1 MILSRLASIHI
12 LTKLFRHPQTFN
24 CILNFYR
31 TGRLHVMEEMC
42 VVDYSEDLQYW
53 KIDEI
58 WLEQCCENKFNTKKD
73 FITDEMRKEKA
84 YEEAGKDVYEDFG
97 DGKLAKYQ
105 RVLWD
110 TFEKPHKSALAKYIS
125 LLSISL
131 VLLSTVGMC
140 LNTMPSFRHYDSRNQ
155 PMDNPNLAL
164 IEAVCISWF
173 TIEYL
178 LRLAGAPGKLAF
190 MKQSMNVIDAL
201 AIAPYYISLMF
212 FEDPEMINI
221 PGVDIL
227 DSNVTSTST
236 TLAPTNATVTEA
248 EEGGGVFGDVSR
260 IIQVFIL
267 IPLLLTYMIQLG
279 VPYCPY
285 HAYLQANPQVCW
297 VAGHCP
303 YHEEQLQGARPT
315 ADVCWDGDAHF
326 WKPLLFC

>member
-1 MILSRLASIHI
+1 MWKMLERKPRSRLGKLCLAFTHEKI
-12 LTKLFRHPQTFN
+12 LELCDAYSLHDNEYFFDRCGAVGHLDQHPLYPPYCRHPQTFN

-53 KIDEI
+53 NIDEI
-58 WLEQCCENKFNTKKD
+58 WLEQCCENKFNTRKD

-84 YEEAGKDVYEDFG
+84 YEDACKEVFEDFG

-105 RVLWD
+105 RILWD

-140 LNTMPSFRHYDSRNQ
+140 LNTMPSFRHYDSHNQ

-178 LRLAGAPGKLAF
+178 LRLAGAPVKLAF
-190 MKQSMNVIDAL
+190 IKQSMNVIDAL

-212 FEDPEMINI
+212 FEDPEMIAI
-221 PGVDIL
+221 PEVGIGADLKTNLTIA
-227 DSNVTSTST
+227 T
-236 TLAPTNATVTEA
+236 TPAPTNATMVDP

-260 IIQVFIL
+260 IIQVRIL
-267 IPLLLTYMIQLG
+267 
-279 VPYCPY
+279 
-285 HAYLQANPQVCW
+285 
-297 VAGHCP
+297 
-303 YHEEQLQGARPT
+303 
-315 ADVCWDGDAHF
+315 F
-326 WKPLLFC
+326 